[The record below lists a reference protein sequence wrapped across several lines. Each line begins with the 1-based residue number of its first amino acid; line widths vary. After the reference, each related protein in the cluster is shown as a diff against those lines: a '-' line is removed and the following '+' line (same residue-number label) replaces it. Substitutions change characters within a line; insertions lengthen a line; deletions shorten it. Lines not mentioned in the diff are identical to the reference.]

1 MGKILLALLA
11 AAGLLRPDLPTRPVH
26 PGFEPAGETH
36 PGRAIEHLD
45 GLVRLPPLITPGET
59 IELAPLNPAKTPP
72 GGRWTV
78 AGVEARP
85 VDEAG
90 LRFRVQ
96 LPADLDPMGPLPVVY
111 LDARGQRIVEA
122 SGLEQARVVPLS
134 STSPISPVSPTV
146 SPISAEPRVSR
157 CGSQWVQDG
166 VACACGWFPD
176 QAARDSLLI
185 DGRPVPPESL
195 AAVSLRSVCAR
206 VGLGPH
212 LLSGGDK
219 VVAVQIRRFP
229 PFLSLRPLQS
239 TAITWMVLGTKD
251 PVRLRLRNTAP
262 DLATLEGGT
271 LQTAATSGGLRNAAS
286 RNVTW
291 LAGSGPFRI
300 EAEVEDDTAPFLG
313 EEYLTLLG
321 GHFQREV
328 RRVAAGL
335 DGGARALPEE
345 RGLLPRGEVMGL
357 LAATRADLDRA
368 LPYPEL
374 AAFRDAAADLLDEA
388 SARVQLLPE
397 EPGEGTVYV
406 EKKKVQPLLKRVQ
419 SFLEASGES
428 PRRSLCILSS
438 PEDGAIVKIY
448 PRSLPSDPVE
458 TSTADIVSH
467 LFPGKYRYEVWKDSF
482 KEVESEID
490 LTGSS
495 ADARL
500 VLDCR
505 LIPMGDRN
513 QPAPCRLASAS
524 ERDAARCRW
533 P

>member
-1 MGKILLALLA
+1 MA
-11 AAGLLRPDLPTRPVH
+11 ADRS
-26 PGFEPAGETH
+26 
-36 PGRAIEHLD
+36 GRVIEHLD
-45 GLVRLPPLITPGET
+45 GLLRLPPLITPGET
-59 IELAPLNPAKTPP
+59 IEIAPLNPAKTPP

-78 AGVEARP
+78 AGVEAKAIDP
-85 VDEAG
+85 VADTG

-96 LPADLDPMGPLPVVY
+96 LPADLDPMGRLPVVY
-111 LDARGQRIVEA
+111 TDARGQRIVQA
-122 SGLEQARVVPLS
+122 SGAEQVRVVP
-134 STSPISPVSPTV
+134 SPPPVSM
-146 SPISAEPRVSR
+146 PRISR

-176 QAARDSLLI
+176 QAARDALRI
-185 DGRPVPPESL
+185 DGRPVPSGSL
-195 AAVSLRSVCAR
+195 AAVSQRSVCAR

-212 LLSGGDK
+212 ILSGGDK

-300 EAEVEDDTAPFLG
+300 EAEVEDNTAPFLG
-313 EEYLTLLG
+313 EEYLALLG
-321 GHFQREV
+321 EHFQREV

-335 DGGARALPEE
+335 DGGVRALPEE
-345 RGLLPRGEVMGL
+345 RNLYPRAEVLGLLT
-357 LAATRADLDRA
+357 ATRSNLDRA

-374 AAFRDAAADLLDEA
+374 AAFRDATADLLDEA

-397 EPGEGTVYV
+397 EEGEHV

-419 SFLEASGES
+419 GFLEASGET

-438 PEDGAIVKIY
+438 PEEGAIVKIY

-490 LTGSS
+490 LTGT
-495 ADARL
+495 AEDGRL

-505 LIPMGDRN
+505 LIPAGDRN

-524 ERDAARCRW
+524 ERDATRCRW

>member
-1 MGKILLALLA
+1 MGKILLAVLA
-11 AAGLLRPDLPTRPVH
+11 AAGLLRPDLPTRP
-26 PGFEPAGETH
+26 GFEPPVGADR

-45 GLVRLPPLITPGET
+45 GLLRLPPLITPGET
-59 IELAPLNPAKTPP
+59 LEITPLNPAKTPP

-85 VDEAG
+85 IDGESPR
-90 LRFRVQ
+90 LRVQ

-111 LDARGQRIVEA
+111 TDARGHRIVEA
-122 SGLEQARVVPLS
+122 SGLEQARVVPA
-134 STSPISPVSPTV
+134 SPPLTV
-146 SPISAEPRVSR
+146 PRLSR

-176 QAARDSLLI
+176 QAARDALRI
-185 DGRPVPPESL
+185 DGRPVPAGSL
-195 AAVSLRSVCAR
+195 AAVSRRSVCAR

-239 TAITWMVLGTKD
+239 TSITWMVLGTKD

-321 GHFQREV
+321 EHFQREV

-335 DGGARALPEE
+335 DGGVRTLPEE
-345 RGLLPRGEVMGL
+345 RNLYPRTEVLGLLT
-357 LAATRADLDRA
+357 ATRSDLDRA

-374 AAFRDAAADLLDEA
+374 AAFRDATADLLDEV

-397 EPGEGTVYV
+397 ETSEDTAHV
-406 EKKKVQPLLKRVQ
+406 EKKKVQPLLRRVQ
-419 SFLEASGES
+419 GFLEASGEA

-438 PEDGAIVKIY
+438 PEEGAIVKIY

-505 LIPMGDRN
+505 LVPAGDRN